1 VRAHGNS
8 SLIFVSDWRLGHASG
23 VRNAAQST
31 NLGAP
36 TIRWASSIKLSHIP
50 ALFAQSESRTKS

>member
-1 VRAHGNS
+1 MATPPWS
-8 SLIFVSDWRLGHASG
+8 SFLTG
-23 VRNAAQST
+23 VYVTPAAFAMRRKST